1 MHTNTAE
8 AWRKGVTSGPSP
20 ELRLVRV
27 IDKWPVRNL
36 WRLWA
41 SILAQFLG
49 KVLVVSGTG
58 ARYAAAVGTNMI
70 FTVIVILVACFV
82 PFVFVAITR
91 GRFSARI
98 PLEELTR
105 RTRSVD
111 VEAFC
116 NLMDPDE
123 ESFLRSSLP
132 AHLFRSVQRE
142 RLLAATEYVGAV
154 SHNAAILL
162 RIGEA
167 ARHDPDPEVV
177 RAGQDLANN
186 AVRLRLYCSLVLLRL
201 WTNLLFPRAGLSS
214 IPLAERYQ
222 HLSGLARRL
231 GQLRHPSTVQPISP
245 AG

>member
-1 MHTNTAE
+1 MNRVVDN
-8 AWRKGVTSGPSP
+8 WQ
-20 ELRLVRV
+20 VRS
-27 IDKWPVRNL
+27 L
-36 WRLWA
+36 WWFRA
-41 SILAQFLG
+41 SILTQFPG
-49 KVLVVSGTG
+49 KVLVVSPTG

-70 FTVIVILVACFV
+70 FAVIVILVACIV

-91 GRFSARI
+91 GRFSRRI
-98 PLEELTR
+98 PLQELIR
-105 RTRSVD
+105 RTRPVD

-177 RAGQDLANN
+177 GAGQDLANN

-201 WTNLLFPRAGLSS
+201 WTNLLFPRAAPSS
-214 IPLAERYQ
+214 TPLAERYQ

-231 GQLRHPSTVQPISP
+231 GQLRRPSTVQPI
-245 AG
+245 